1 MSSSGS
7 TSTTATVTKTCSA
20 SGSSTGTISVSA
32 GGAGSSGG
40 IAAGSS
46 ISAGGLVPITN
57 EQFSKLMEAIQ
68 STQSSLDDKLADF
81 KAQVCQSQEEA
92 AAKAVK
98 RSKAAEKPYVFKKKG
113 NEAQAKFNSE
123 VEDSVNDA
131 LGELEGESRPSKA
144 VTEAKAALEQG
155 LKKLAE
161 RQKLIK
167 LADRSEFGWGVV
179 AEYTAD
185 ELADGSDDEKKIEKA
200 EKAAE
205 KKAAKRKRAASSRVT
220 VPAKRSSSSAT
231 PSPHSAAQVP
241 RRPGLIPAVAKA
253 RPLGPCFCCGEM
265 GHIQS
270 FCSKREGQVSIK
282 KWYPSNSVMC
292 LSSSSNTGNIASDS
306 TVPVCVVDELD
317 DVIEPHVDRRAWEVE
332 GVSPVCGDMS
342 VQGRLKEKIQFWR
355 EVLSAPSSV
364 LSTIE
369 SGYVLPLKS
378 EPTPNIQCNQQSA
391 IVNADFVQQS
401 LSDLIRNRCVR
412 QVLEVPCVCS
422 PLSVVESSGGKKRLV
437 INLRHLNR
445 FLWKQKFK
453 YEDIRVA
460 MLLFEKGDFM
470 FSFDLKSGYHHVDIA
485 TIHQKYLGFSWQGAY
500 YVFTVLPFGLS
511 TACYMFTKLLRPL
524 VRYWREQGIRIV
536 VYLDDGLAAAAGE
549 ANAIKASEI
558 VHSTLEQAG
567 FRANCEKS
575 VWEPTQ
581 RLQWLGFVLDL
592 AQGQIEVPQEKIVQ
606 LLDTLRQAA
615 QKPKLSAKS
624 LASIVGRIISM
635 GLAVGPVSRFMTRS
649 LYALLE
655 SRQMWCGMLTLSEE
669 ARGELDFWS
678 ANLAEYKTQP
688 IWHSPSAVRVVYS
701 DASDT
706 GYGGYV
712 VEHGHY
718 VAYGQWTLSESRQ
731 SSTWRELTAVWR
743 VLQSLQKKLANL
755 CIRWFSDN
763 QNVVRILQVGSRQ
776 PHLQE
781 IALKIFALSINS
793 HIHLQPEWV
802 PRELNEQA
810 DYLSRIVDLDDWMLN
825 PWIFAQLDALWG
837 PYTVDRFASC
847 DNTQLPRF
855 NSRCWN
861 PGSEAVDA
869 FTVNWQG
876 ENNWWCPPIV
886 LIPRV
891 HPACTG
897 MCCPRYSNC
906 SLLAICSILAHSMSM
921 W

>member
-7 TSTTATVTKTCSA
+7 TATTATVTSKTSSA

-292 LSSSSNTGNIASDS
+292 LSSSSNTGNIASES
-306 TVPVCVVDELD
+306 TVHVC
-317 DVIEPHVDRRAWEVE
+317 
-332 GVSPVCGDMS
+332 C
-342 VQGRLKEKIQFWR
+342 
-355 EVLSAPSSV
+355 
-364 LSTIE
+364 
-369 SGYVLPLKS
+369 
-378 EPTPNIQCNQQSA
+378 
-391 IVNADFVQQS
+391 
-401 LSDLIRNRCVR
+401 
-412 QVLEVPCVCS
+412 
-422 PLSVVESSGGKKRLV
+422 
-437 INLRHLNR
+437 
-445 FLWKQKFK
+445 
-453 YEDIRVA
+453 
-460 MLLFEKGDFM
+460 
-470 FSFDLKSGYHHVDIA
+470 
-485 TIHQKYLGFSWQGAY
+485 
-500 YVFTVLPFGLS
+500 
-511 TACYMFTKLLRPL
+511 
-524 VRYWREQGIRIV
+524 
-536 VYLDDGLAAAAGE
+536 
-549 ANAIKASEI
+549 
-558 VHSTLEQAG
+558 
-567 FRANCEKS
+567 
-575 VWEPTQ
+575 
-581 RLQWLGFVLDL
+581 
-592 AQGQIEVPQEKIVQ
+592 
-606 LLDTLRQAA
+606 
-615 QKPKLSAKS
+615 
-624 LASIVGRIISM
+624 
-635 GLAVGPVSRFMTRS
+635 
-649 LYALLE
+649 
-655 SRQMWCGMLTLSEE
+655 
-669 ARGELDFWS
+669 
-678 ANLAEYKTQP
+678 
-688 IWHSPSAVRVVYS
+688 
-701 DASDT
+701 
-706 GYGGYV
+706 
-712 VEHGHY
+712 
-718 VAYGQWTLSESRQ
+718 
-731 SSTWRELTAVWR
+731 
-743 VLQSLQKKLANL
+743 
-755 CIRWFSDN
+755 
-763 QNVVRILQVGSRQ
+763 
-776 PHLQE
+776 
-781 IALKIFALSINS
+781 
-793 HIHLQPEWV
+793 
-802 PRELNEQA
+802 
-810 DYLSRIVDLDDWMLN
+810 
-825 PWIFAQLDALWG
+825 
-837 PYTVDRFASC
+837 
-847 DNTQLPRF
+847 
-855 NSRCWN
+855 
-861 PGSEAVDA
+861 
-869 FTVNWQG
+869 
-876 ENNWWCPPIV
+876 
-886 LIPRV
+886 
-891 HPACTG
+891 
-897 MCCPRYSNC
+897 
-906 SLLAICSILAHSMSM
+906 
-921 W
+921 